1 MKIDA
6 ATLGRWVHKLERAK
20 RDTGD
25 SDVEDVLAEVREA
38 WLRAERE
45 EAR

>member
-6 ATLGRWVHKLERAK
+6 RTLAEWVRLLERAK

-25 SDVEDVLAEVREA
+25 SDVEEVLAEVREA